1 MYMKKRDMLS
11 LGVFDKHC
19 EWRLVAS
26 FDWLQKLGFKSD
38 LGKWIDQ
45 FMVEE
50 RLLNCA
56 LALSYYLFRGN
67 LYITLCKS
75 TV

>member
-1 MYMKKRDMLS
+1 MCMKKRDMWS
-11 LGVFDKHC
+11 LVCFDKHC

-26 FDWLQKLGFKSD
+26 FDWLKKLGFKAD

-50 RLLNCA
+50 RFLNCA
-56 LALSYYLFRGN
+56 LALSYYLFRGE
-67 LYITLCKS
+67 L
-75 TV
+75 